1 MLKIAVKRI
10 YDAPSPNDGFRILV
24 DRIWPRGVSKQEAA
38 LDLWF
43 KDIAPTT
50 ELRQWFHHQTV
61 SAEIWQVFKQ
71 RYHDELQ
78 SNGQA
83 VEVLQSHCAEHPVTL
98 LYSARDTAHNHA
110 QVLKDYIVERQDRLP

>member
-1 MLKIAVKRI
+1 MFKISVKRI
-10 YDAPSPNDGFRILV
+10 YEVPSPDDGFRILV

-38 LDLWF
+38 LDLWL

-61 SAEIWQVFKQ
+61 NEDVWKTFQQ

-78 SNGQA
+78 GNGEA
-83 VEVLQSHCAEHPVTL
+83 VQVLQRHCTEHPVTL

-110 QVLKDYIVERQDRLP
+110 QLLKSYIEERQGA

>member
-1 MLKIAVKRI
+1 MFKISVKRI
-10 YDAPSPNDGFRILV
+10 YEVPSPDDGFRILV

-38 LDLWF
+38 LDLWL

-61 SAEIWQVFKQ
+61 NEDVWKTFQQ

-78 SNGQA
+78 GNGEA
-83 VEVLQSHCAEHPVTL
+83 VQVLQHHCAEHPVTL
-98 LYSARDTAHNHA
+98 LYSARDMAHNHA
-110 QVLKDYIVERQDRLP
+110 QLLKSYIEERQGA

>member
-10 YDAPSPNDGFRILV
+10 YDAPSPDDSFRILV

-38 LDLWF
+38 LDLWL
-43 KDIAPTT
+43 KEIAPTT
-50 ELRQWFHHQTV
+50 ELRQWFHHQAV
-61 SAEIWQVFKQ
+61 SEEVWRIFQQ

-78 SNGQA
+78 RNGEA
-83 VEVLQSHCAEHPVTL
+83 VQVLQRHCAEYPVTL

-110 QVLKDYIVERQDRLP
+110 QFLKSYIEEQQGA

>member
-1 MLKIAVKRI
+1 MFKISVKRI
-10 YDAPSPNDGFRILV
+10 YEVPSPDDGFRILV

-38 LDLWF
+38 LDLWL

-61 SAEIWQVFKQ
+61 NEDVWKTFQQ

-78 SNGQA
+78 GNGEA
-83 VEVLQSHCAEHPVTL
+83 VQVLQRHCAEHPVTL

-110 QVLKDYIVERQDRLP
+110 QLLKSYIEERQGA

>member
-1 MLKIAVKRI
+1 MFKISVKRI
-10 YDAPSPNDGFRILV
+10 YEVPSPDDGFRILV

-38 LDLWF
+38 LDLWL

-61 SAEIWQVFKQ
+61 NEGVWKTFQQ

-78 SNGQA
+78 GNGEA
-83 VEVLQSHCAEHPVTL
+83 VQVLQRHCAEHPVTL
-98 LYSARDTAHNHA
+98 LYSARDMAHNHA
-110 QVLKDYIVERQDRLP
+110 QLLKSYIEAQHGV